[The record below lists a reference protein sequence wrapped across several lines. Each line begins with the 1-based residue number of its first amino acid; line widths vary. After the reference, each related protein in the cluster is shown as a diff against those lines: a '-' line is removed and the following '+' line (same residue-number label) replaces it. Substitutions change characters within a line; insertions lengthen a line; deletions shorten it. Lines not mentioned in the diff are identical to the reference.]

1 MSEDITKKQHYVWR
15 RYLAAWKNDSGDKDV
30 WTCILKTNTIR
41 KIGLMDVAQSSYFYK
56 MEMLSDEE
64 LTFLK
69 ELTDSLPNGTK
80 AIAETLLVG
89 YVLYAQLRKDIEAGK
104 MPDGTVLEHEVKKIE
119 AASFEKIQSQI
130 EIMGAKLLDCK
141 STADLKALY
150 NEEYE
155 ILYFLWVQYF
165 RTRGMKDG
173 VVASMADR
181 PEMQAIAHKAWPFF
195 NLVVAMQVVESMVVK
210 KDYRFVLLHNES
222 SVPFITGDQ
231 PAINTLW
238 DEKQDKIEVYYPLS
252 PITALQVSFD
262 PGEKY
267 SELDVDETIVREKNA
282 LIAKEAYLHIFANEE
297 QILKDTLHGYSH

>member
-30 WTCILKTNTIR
+30 WTYILKTNTIR

-56 MEMLSDEE
+56 MEVLSDEE

-69 ELTDSLPNGTK
+69 KFSDSLPKGTK
-80 AIAETLLVG
+80 TIAETLLAG
-89 YVLYAQLRKDIEAGK
+89 YELYAQLRKDIEAGK
-104 MPDGTVLEHEVKKIE
+104 MPDGTDFEHEVKKIE

-141 STADLKALY
+141 SIADLKALY

-181 PEMQAIAHKAWPFF
+181 PEMQAIAQKTWPFF
-195 NLVVAMQVVESMVVK
+195 NLVVAMQVVESMVLK
-210 KDYRFVLLHNES
+210 KDYRFVLLHNVS
-222 SVPFITGDQ
+222 GVPFITGDQ

-238 DEKQDKIEVYYPLS
+238 DENQDKIEVYYPLS
-252 PITALQVSFD
+252 PVTALQVSFD

-267 SELDVDETIVREKNA
+267 SEADVDESFVREKNA

-297 QILKDTLHGYSH
+297 QILKDTLH

>member
-15 RYLAAWKNDSGDKDV
+15 RYLAAWKNDSDDKDV

-69 ELTDSLPNGTK
+69 KFSDSLPKGTK
-80 AIAETLLVG
+80 TIAETLLAG
-89 YVLYAQLRKDIEAGK
+89 YELYAQLRKDIEAGK
-104 MPDGTVLEHEVKKIE
+104 MPDSTDFEHEVKKIE

-141 STADLKALY
+141 SSADLKALY
-150 NEEYE
+150 TEEYE

-181 PEMQAIAHKAWPFF
+181 PEMQAIAQKAWPFF
-195 NLVVAMQVVESMVVK
+195 NLVVAMQVVESMVLK
-210 KDYRFVLLHNES
+210 KDYRFVLLHNVS
-222 SVPFITGDQ
+222 GVPFITGDQ

-238 DEKQDKIEVYYPLS
+238 DEKQDKVEVYYPLS
-252 PITALQVSFD
+252 PVTALLVSFD
-262 PGEKY
+262 SGEKY
-267 SELDVDETIVREKNA
+267 SEADVNETFVREKNA

-297 QILKDTLHGYSH
+297 QVLKDALR